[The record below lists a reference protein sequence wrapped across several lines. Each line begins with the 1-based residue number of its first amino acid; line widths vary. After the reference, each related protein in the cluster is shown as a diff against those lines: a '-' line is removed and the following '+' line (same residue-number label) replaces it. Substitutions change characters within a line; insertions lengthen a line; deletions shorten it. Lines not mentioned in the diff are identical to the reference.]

1 MKAATLQATEK
12 AVRAL
17 LDGLA
22 STLIRLDMT
31 PSRLAQISR
40 AAFVMSAASQ
50 SKMKSGRTHIA
61 EIAARTGLN
70 RAEVKRIV
78 AARFSHGNPEA
89 SLAPRAFRVIEAWK
103 SLSPYSRKGKPRPLR
118 LNGRAPS
125 FESLCNEHSGDIP
138 YKVILRELLSRSRLK
153 FLDKG
158 KVVSLTKQPRP
169 NKKDTDDLETLLY
182 ASTFLSELMR
192 ASAVLVRRKVRV
204 YPPDTITEKFFERS
218 VATQVS
224 DLMENLP
231 MLQTKRRRKS
241 SRKGGVNVYA
251 LVSRA

>member
-50 SKMKSGRTHIA
+50 SRMKSGRTHIA

-70 RAEVKRIV
+70 RAEVKRIA
-78 AARFSHGNPEA
+78 AARFSHGRLEV

-103 SLSPYSRKGKPRPLR
+103 SPGPYARKGKPRSLK
-118 LNGRAPS
+118 LKGRAPS

-138 YKVILRELLSRSRLK
+138 YKVILRELLSRNRLK
-153 FLDKG
+153 ILDKG
-158 KVVSLTKQPRP
+158 RVVSLTRPPRP
-169 NKKDTDDLETLLY
+169 TKKDSDDLDNLLY
-182 ASTFLSELMR
+182 ASKFLSELMKE
-192 ASAVLVRRKVRV
+192 SALLVRRRVRV

-218 VATQVS
+218 VAAQVS